1 MVVRTKVSA
10 ISACRRIAARRRRFW
25 GADVADMHGHSQAG
39 ESNDNYRGRIDDNC
53 DCATVVSTPH
63 PDSQPASVGAPP

>member
-1 MVVRTKVSA
+1 M
-10 ISACRRIAARRRRFW
+10 
-25 GADVADMHGHSQAG
+25 ADMHGHSQAG